1 MWAVPTEKD
10 DSEGSSGFD
19 EHLSVEKC
27 VDPFTLSLPESES
40 KKMTNLGRTR
50 FSKVSKILTLRF
62 YHVLST
68 FLRPILVDHH
78 PT

>member
-19 EHLSVEKC
+19 QDLSAAVEKC

-50 FSKVSKILTLRF
+50 FSKV
-62 YHVLST
+62 
-68 FLRPILVDHH
+68 
-78 PT
+78 